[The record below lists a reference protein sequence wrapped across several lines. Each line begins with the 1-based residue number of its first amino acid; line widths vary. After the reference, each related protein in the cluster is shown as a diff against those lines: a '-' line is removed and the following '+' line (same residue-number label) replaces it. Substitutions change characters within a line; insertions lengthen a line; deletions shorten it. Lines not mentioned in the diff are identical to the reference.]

1 MDDAFPVVVVI
12 GLAIFGIF
20 WIVGQASDG
29 GFTFGEEQPESMLL
43 YSTYPGTVGQSNEDF
58 RTINFG
64 DFTVGELRGEVQAY
78 TKDRTQLRNGLLS
91 GNRIVVNY
99 NATQPGEGQVNFEVL
114 GRQAKSKIY
123 VNVNG
128 DQVFKAATV
137 SGATPDINI
146 PQSSF
151 KTGMN
156 KIVIGTTQPN
166 PLKKA
171 VYSIEDVEVV
181 VQDRKFHD
189 YTDYFQVYDRE
200 LESFRPSNLTFQ
212 VPVDS
217 SIPNEPLNIEV
228 NDKDVFSQTVGRSIQ
243 TVPLNPQNADLSTGY
258 NTIEFSTEG
267 ESKYRVENAEYQL
280 RYTVGVEPAKKT
292 LNFELSE
299 DRLNYVRKDDT
310 EETLNFRYQKNTVA
324 DPIKVQLNDAFYT
337 VEPENGRISLELED
351 TAFEEQNTL
360 TMESNQTFTAQNL
373 EIVSEREE

>member
-43 YSTYPGTVGQSNEDF
+43 YSTDPGTVGQSNEDF
-58 RTINFG
+58 RTVNF
-64 DFTVGELRGEVQAY
+64 DSFTVGELRGDVQAY
-78 TKDRTQLRNGLLS
+78 TEERAELRNGLFS

-114 GRQAKSKIY
+114 GRQSKGKIY

-128 DQVFKAATV
+128 DQVFEAATV
-137 SGATPDINI
+137 SGATPEISI

-166 PLKKA
+166 FLEKA
-171 VYSIEDVEVV
+171 VYAIEDVEIVV
-181 VQDRKFHD
+181 RDRKFHD
-189 YTDYFQVYDRE
+189 YTDYFQMYDRE
-200 LESFRPSNLTFQ
+200 LEKFRPSNLTFE

-217 SIPNEPLNIEV
+217 SIPNEPLTVKV
-228 NDKDVFSQTVGRSIQ
+228 NDREVFSQAVGRSIQ
-243 TVPLNPQNADLSTGY
+243 KVPINPQNADLKTGY

-267 ESKYRVENAEYQL
+267 DSKYRVENSEYQV
-280 RYTVGVEPAKKT
+280 RYSVSVEPAKRT
-292 LNFELSE
+292 LDFELSE
-299 DRLNYVRKDDT
+299 DRLDYVQGEDT
-310 EETLNFRYQKNTVA
+310 EETLSFQYQKNTVTA
-324 DPIKVQLNDAFYT
+324 PIKLSLNDAFYT
-337 VEPENGRISLELED
+337 LQPENGMVNLELED
-351 TAFEEQNTL
+351 EAFESQNQL
-360 TMESNQTFTAQNL
+360 TMRSNQTFTAQNL
-373 EIVSEREE
+373 EIVSEKQ